1 MLDHTLTMNQVTA
14 ALWTVGTIRWPRA
27 LHSIVAQ
34 LIAAMSAAAL
44 IEILFPGP
52 LPVTTSLDP
61 SVSITRGL
69 FIETFFTSQLIL
81 AVLMVPASS
90 GKPMYIGAALF
101 VIELGSV
108 YLTGGSVNPARSFG
122 PAVVGGFDPCH
133 WIYWAGPM
141 LGAGF
146 GAGAFTLIKGVENGK
161 S

>member
-1 MLDHTLTMNQVTA
+1 
-14 ALWTVGTIRWPRA
+14 
-27 LHSIVAQ
+27 
-34 LIAAMSAAAL
+34 MSAAAL
-44 IEILFPGP
+44 IEVLFPGP

-69 FIETFFTSQLIL
+69 FIEAFFTAQLIL

-90 GKPMYIGAALF
+90 GKPIYIGAALF

-122 PAVVGGFDPCH
+122 PAVVSGFDTYH

-146 GAGAFTLIKGVENGK
+146 GAGACSLIKGVK
-161 S
+161 SGNL